1 MVRGTSIDWLNQMMN
16 CKTIKASNHF
26 KMPKF
31 KDPSFIIKHFASDVS
46 YCVNGF
52 LEKNKDTVNEQ
63 LLNTLYKT
71 DVCA

>member
-1 MVRGTSIDWLNQMMN
+1 MKN
-16 CKTIKASNHF
+16 CKTLQRLDHL

-46 YCVNGF
+46 YCVEGF

-63 LLNTLYKT
+63 LLNTLSKT
-71 DVCA
+71 KVRIYFLKFKNNFF